1 MADPTVQPE
10 GSFEVMADEVVK
22 TANANQSTQ
31 VAASNKTVDAIT
43 AQMLQGG
50 VAALNLLMIKS
61 VETLDLAAK
70 KSLDHWDKINIVADT
85 AVGAVADAMVDQSP
99 PDEGVRQ
106 AKTE

>member
-10 GSFEVMADEVVK
+10 GSFEVMTDEVIK
-22 TANANQSTQ
+22 TANAAQSSQT
-31 VAASNKTVDAIT
+31 ASNKQAVDAIV
-43 AQMLQGG
+43 AQLLQGG
-50 VAALNLLMIKS
+50 VAALNVLMMKT

-70 KSLDHWDKINIVADT
+70 RSLDHWDNIKVLADT
-85 AVGAVADAMVDQSP
+85 ATGAAADSMIDQSP